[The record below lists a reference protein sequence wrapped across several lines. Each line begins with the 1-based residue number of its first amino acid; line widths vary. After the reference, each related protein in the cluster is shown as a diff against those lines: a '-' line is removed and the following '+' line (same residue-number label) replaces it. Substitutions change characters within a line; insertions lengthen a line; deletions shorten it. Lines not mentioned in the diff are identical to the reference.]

1 MHYRQLLALSAVI
14 CAIPAGTSAQ
24 TPIPRPKSEGSLA
37 TILDALRPREL
48 GPTNMGG
55 RIMDFS
61 VSEANPDLFYVAT
74 ASGGLFKT
82 QNGGDTFD
90 AVFDY
95 GSSVSMGAVAICQ
108 SKPNVVYVGTG
119 EQSSRNSVAWGD
131 GVYKSVDGGKTWAH
145 IGLRETRHISEIY
158 VDPKNPDVVFVAAI
172 GRLWGRSEERGL
184 YKSTDGGKT
193 WRLVL
198 NRGDRAGIIDLDV
211 NPKNPNIM
219 FACAWD
225 RLRKPYV
232 MASGGLES
240 GIFKS
245 VDGGETWKPV
255 TKGLPNTTVGR
266 CAISIH
272 AKDPKIMVATVEF
285 VPPKDTSNPFA
296 GEVNGQGNEEREID
310 GSQPNI
316 FAEQGGQARTQ
327 TPAATK
333 PAPQKPADPD
343 AWRKSVPN
351 GSQMNGGG
359 IFISRDGGE
368 SWSLLRMLNPRPFY
382 FSNPNIDPVNPNRIY
397 VGGLNL
403 LVTENLGKDWKLIG
417 SNTHADHHTFWIDPK
432 NPKHLLTG
440 CDGGVY
446 SSKDQGTSWRHHN
459 QLAIGQFYAVD
470 FDNQFPYWVYGG
482 LQDNGTWGLPTQ
494 TNNGPV
500 GPWNATNLN
509 GGDGFHVAVD
519 KVESEWVYSES
530 QGGATARLNRKTGA
544 RKSIRPTLQGETLR
558 FNWST
563 PFMLSPHDNKTVY
576 IGSNRLMKS
585 TDRGD
590 TWKAISPDLTTMSPR
605 KIKSGELSKRL
616 SINIESTGAE
626 NHCTIITLDESR
638 LVPGRLVTG
647 SDDGQVNVSLDNG
660 ASWSDVTSKLSGL
673 PTNTWISRVL
683 WSKWEKDRL
692 YVTADGHRNND
703 FRSYVYV
710 SEDAG
715 KTFKS
720 LAGSLPDYDSVY
732 VVKEGENN
740 PDLLFLGS
748 EMSLRFSTDRGA
760 TWSRIRGNFPTV
772 AVHDLKVHPRMK
784 DLIVGTHGR
793 AIWTIDI
800 SALEGMPKNFVAD
813 SSDRAPKEPVIL
825 GASPA
830 IYSAFDTGSP
840 LDGDTFGGS
849 PNNGSAVRVYVWIPK
864 DLPENAAITATYQ
877 GATGDEQ
884 SILLNDAATASL
896 KKRGVGVLTWQSRG
910 FSRTMPGEYTIR
922 INVNGTVLKT
932 KTEIIAPKSF

>member
-1 MHYRQLLALSAVI
+1 MLLDVL
-14 CAIPAGTSAQ
+14 
-24 TPIPRPKSEGSLA
+24 K
-37 TILDALRPREL
+37 PREL

-55 RIMDFS
+55 RIMDLS
-61 VSEANPDLFYVAT
+61 VYEANPDLFYVAT

-82 QNGGDTFD
+82 QNGGDTFE
-90 AVFDY
+90 AAFDY
-95 GSSVSMGAVAICQ
+95 GTSVSMGAVAICQ

-145 IGLRETRHISEIY
+145 IGLKETRHISEIY
-158 VDPKNPDVVFVAAI
+158 VDPKNPDIVFVAAV

-184 YKSTDGGKT
+184 YKSTDGGKN

-198 NRGDRAGIIDLDV
+198 SRGDRAGIIDFDV
-211 NPKNPNIM
+211 NPKNPRIM
-219 FACAWD
+219 YASAWD

-232 MASGGLES
+232 MASGGLE
-240 GIFKS
+240 GGLFKS
-245 VDGGETWKPV
+245 TDGGETWRPM

-272 AKDPKIMVATVEF
+272 EKDPNIMIATVEF
-285 VPPKDTSNPFA
+285 VPPKDPNNPFA
-296 GEVNGQGNEEREID
+296 GDYDNEEERERGRDID
-310 GSQPNI
+310 GSEVNL
-316 FAEQGGQARTQ
+316 FAEQGAQ
-327 TPAATK
+327 TPPAKDKK
-333 PAPQKPADPD
+333 PAEKPAQKKKEDPD
-343 AWRKSVPN
+343 AWRKTVPA

-359 IFISRDGGE
+359 IFISRNGGE

-382 FSNPNIDPVNPNRIY
+382 FSNPTIDPVNPNRIY
-397 VGGLNL
+397 IGGLNL
-403 LVTENLGKDWKLIG
+403 LVTENQGKDWKIIG
-417 SNTHADHHTFWIDPK
+417 TNTHADHHTFWVDPK
-432 NPKHLLTG
+432 NTNHLLTG
-440 CDGGVY
+440 CDGGIY
-446 SSKDQGTSWRHHN
+446 SSKDKGVTWRHHN
-459 QLAIGQFYAVD
+459 QLALGQFYAVD
-470 FDNQFPYWVYGG
+470 FDGQFPYWVYGG
-482 LQDNGTWGLPTQ
+482 LQDNGSWALPTQ
-494 TNNGPV
+494 SSNGPV
-500 GPWNATNLN
+500 GPWHAQNLN

-519 KVESEWVYSES
+519 KTESEWVYSES

-544 RKSIRPTLQGETLR
+544 RKSIRPILQGETLR

-563 PFMLSPHDNKTVY
+563 PFSLSPHDNKTIY
-576 IGSNRLMKS
+576 IGANRLMKS

-638 LVPGRLVTG
+638 LVPGRFVTG
-647 SDDGQVNVSLDNG
+647 SDDGQVNISLDNG
-660 ASWSDVTSKLSGL
+660 ANWTDITPNLPGL
-673 PTNTWISRVL
+673 PANTWISRVL

-703 FRSYVYV
+703 FRPYVYV

-720 LAGSLPDYDSVY
+720 LAGSLADYDSVY
-732 VVKEGENN
+732 VIKEGEQN

-748 EMSLRFSTDRGA
+748 EMSLRFSVDRGA
-760 TWSRIRGNFPTV
+760 SWSRLRGSFPTV
-772 AVHDLKVHPRMK
+772 AVHDFKVHPRMK
-784 DLIVGTHGR
+784 DLVIATHGR
-793 AIWTIDI
+793 SIWTIDI
-800 SALEGMPKNFVAD
+800 SALEGLPKNFVAD
-813 SSDRAPKEPVIL
+813 STDRAPKEPMIL

-830 IYSAFDTGSP
+830 VYSAFDSGSP

-849 PNNGSAVRVYVWIPK
+849 PNTGSAVRVYVWIPK

-884 SILLNDAATASL
+884 SIILSGAQVSSL

-910 FSRTMPGEYTIR
+910 FSRTLPGEYTIR

-932 KTEIIAPKSF
+932 KAEIIAPKSY

>member
-1 MHYRQLLALSAVI
+1 MHYRQLLALSAVLCSLPGVI
-14 CAIPAGTSAQ
+14 EGQ
-24 TPIPRPKSEGSLA
+24 TPIPRPKSEGNLA
-37 TILDALRPREL
+37 MILDALRPREL

-61 VSEANPDLFYVAT
+61 VSDTNPDLFYVAS

-82 QNGGDTFD
+82 QNGGDTFE

-95 GSSVSMGAVAICQ
+95 GNSVSMGAVAICQ

-145 IGLRETRHISEIY
+145 MGLRETRHISEIY
-158 VDPKNPDVVFVAAI
+158 VDPKNPDVVFVAAL

-193 WRLVL
+193 WRMVL
-198 NRGDRAGIIDLDV
+198 SRGDRAGIIDLDV
-211 NPKNPNIM
+211 NPKNPRIM

-225 RLRKPYV
+225 RIRRPFV

-240 GIFKS
+240 GMFKS
-245 VDGGETWKPV
+245 TDGGETWKPV
-255 TKGLPNTTVGR
+255 KKGLPNTVVGR
-266 CAISIH
+266 TAISIH
-272 AKDPKIMVATVEF
+272 AKNPNIMIATVEY

-296 GEVNGQGNEEREID
+296 SETEQEGEVYAQ
-310 GSQPNI
+310 
-316 FAEQGGQARTQ
+316 QGGSGQPPTPPRDNKPSQ
-327 TPAATK
+327 TTP
-333 PAPQKPADPD
+333 PKPADPD
-343 AWRKSVPN
+343 AWRKTVPQ

-359 IFISRDGGE
+359 IFMSKDGGE
-368 SWSLLRMLNPRPFY
+368 SWSFVRMLNPRPFY
-382 FSNPNIDPVNPNRIY
+382 FSNPTIDPIDPNRIY
-397 VGGLNL
+397 IGGLNL
-403 LVTENLGKDWKLIG
+403 LVTENQGKDWKLIG
-417 SNTHADHHTFWIDPK
+417 QNTHADHHVFWVDPK
-432 NPKHLLTG
+432 NTNHLMTG

-446 SSKDQGTSWRHHN
+446 TSKDKGATWRHHN
-459 QLAIGQFYAVD
+459 QLALGQFYAVD

-482 LQDNGTWGLPTQ
+482 LQDNGSWALPTQ
-494 TNNGPV
+494 TTNGPV
-500 GPWNATNLN
+500 GAWNATYLN

-519 KVESEWVYSES
+519 KNESEWVFSES

-544 RKSIRPTLQGETLR
+544 RKSIRPAIQGETLR

-563 PFMLSPHDNKTVY
+563 PFMLSPHDQKTIY
-576 IGSNRLMKS
+576 IGANRLMKS

-590 TWKAISPDLTTMSPR
+590 TWNPISPDLTTMSPK

-638 LVPGRLVTG
+638 LVKGRYATG
-647 SDDGQVNVSLDNG
+647 SDDGQVNISLDNG
-660 ASWSDVTSKLSGL
+660 ETWTDVTAKLSGL
-673 PTNTWISRVL
+673 PANTWISRVL

-720 LAGSLPDYDSVY
+720 LAGALPDYDSVY
-732 VVKEGENN
+732 VVKEGETN

-784 DLIVGTHGR
+784 DLVVGTHGR

-800 SALEGMPKNFVAD
+800 AALEGMPKNFVAD
-813 SSDRAPKEPVIL
+813 STDRAPKEPVIL

-830 IYSAFDTGSP
+830 VYSAWDSGSP

-849 PNNGSAVRVYVWIPK
+849 SNTGSSIRVYLWIPK
-864 DLPENAAITATYQ
+864 DIPENGAITATFQ

-884 SILLNDAATASL
+884 SITISEPQMNAL
-896 KKRGVGVLTWQSRG
+896 KKRGVGVLTWQARG
-910 FSRTMPGEYTIR
+910 FTRPMPGEYTIR
-922 INVNGTVLKT
+922 VNVNGTILKT
-932 KTEIIAPKSF
+932 KTEIIAPKSY

>member
-1 MHYRQLLALSAVI
+1 M
-14 CAIPAGTSAQ
+14 
-24 TPIPRPKSEGSLA
+24 
-37 TILDALRPREL
+37 ILDALRPREL

-61 VSEANPDLFYVAT
+61 VSESNPDLFYVAT

-95 GSSVSMGAVAICQ
+95 GNSVSMGAVAICQ

-158 VDPKNPDVVFVAAI
+158 VDPKNPDIVFVAAI

-193 WRLVL
+193 WRMVL
-198 NRGDRAGIIDLDV
+198 TKGDRAGIIDLDV
-211 NPKNPNIM
+211 DPKNPRVL

-245 VDGGETWKPV
+245 TDGGETWKPIK
-255 TKGLPNTTVGR
+255 KGLPNTVLGR
-266 CAISIH
+266 TAISIH
-272 AKDPKIMVATVEF
+272 AKDPKIMIATVEF
-285 VPPKDTSNPFA
+285 VPPKDPNNPFSA
-296 GEVNGQGNEEREID
+296 GTNNEEEPEREHDRLTGRDID
-310 GSQPNI
+310 GSELGL
-316 FAEQGGQARTQ
+316 FAEQGAQVPATAQ
-327 TPAATK
+327 KPEQKTPAK
-333 PAPQKPADPD
+333 PAPKKREDPD
-343 AWRKSVPN
+343 AWRKTVPA

-359 IFISRDGGE
+359 IYISRNGGE

-382 FSNPNIDPVNPNRIY
+382 FSNPTIDPVNPNRIY
-397 VGGLNL
+397 IGGLNL
-403 LVTENLGKDWKLIG
+403 LVTDNQGKDWKLIG
-417 SNTHADHHTFWIDPK
+417 QNTHADHHTFWVDPK
-432 NPKHLLTG
+432 NTNHLLTG
-440 CDGGVY
+440 CDGGIY
-446 SSKDQGTSWRHHN
+446 SSKDKGITWRHHN
-459 QLAIGQFYAVD
+459 QLALGQFYAVD
-470 FDNQFPYWVYGG
+470 YDGQFPYWVYGG
-482 LQDNGTWGLPTQ
+482 LQDNGSWALPTQ
-494 TNNGPV
+494 TTNGPV

-519 KVESEWVYSES
+519 KTESEWVFSES

-544 RKSIRPTLQGETLR
+544 RKSIRPTIQGETLR

-563 PFMLSPHDNKTVY
+563 PFMLSPHDQKTVY

-590 TWKAISPDLTTMSPR
+590 TWNPISPDLTTMSPR

-626 NHCTIITLDESR
+626 NHCTIVTLDESR
-638 LVPGRLVTG
+638 LVPGRYVTG

-660 ASWSDVTSKLSGL
+660 ATWTDVTAKLPGL
-673 PTNTWISRVL
+673 AANTWISRVL

-703 FRSYVYV
+703 FRSYAYV

-732 VVKEGENN
+732 VIKEGETN

-760 TWSRIRGNFPTV
+760 SWSRIRGNFPTV

-784 DLIVGTHGR
+784 DLVIGTHGR
-793 AIWTIDI
+793 SIWTVDI
-800 SALEGMPKNFVAD
+800 AALEGMPKNFVAD

-825 GASPA
+825 GATPA
-830 IYSAFDTGSP
+830 VYTAWESGSP

-849 PNNGSAVRVYVWIPK
+849 NNNGSAIRVYVWIPK
-864 DLPENAAITATYQ
+864 DLPANGTVTATYQ

-884 SILLNDAATASL
+884 SIQISEAQLTTL
-896 KKRGVGVLTWQSRG
+896 KKRGVGVITWQARG
-910 FSRTMPGEYTIR
+910 FTRPQPGEYTVR
-922 INVNGTVLKT
+922 VNVNGTILKT
-932 KTEIIAPKSF
+932 KTEIIASKSY